1 MKCNSIDPLLRRE
14 DPMIDS
20 PSVNWEGNPLGDFS
34 SESALLLLLLLKL
47 RILEGG
53 KEGKSGQNLL
63 MT

>member
-1 MKCNSIDPLLRRE
+1 
-14 DPMIDS
+14 MIDS

-34 SESALLLLLLLKL
+34 SESALLLLLKL

-53 KEGKSGQNLL
+53 KEGKSGQKLL

>member
-1 MKCNSIDPLLRRE
+1 
-14 DPMIDS
+14 MIDS